1 VVFQLPPSFSTLLYS
16 FDNAQAPSTH
26 RTQYF
31 EMFANRA
38 IYSDG
43 WMAATTPPLAPWA
56 VGKTIDVDNY
66 KWELYDVSKDFSQ
79 ANDLAAKEPKKS
91 ASCRSCFGWKRPKQR
106 CRWTTARW
114 SVHER
119 TTAPASLGP
128 RRERVLRHVR
138 IPEGSAPDIKNKS
151 FKIGA
156 EVRPAAGAE
165 GVLVTQ
171 GGRFNGW
178 GLYLLAGKPVFH
190 YNTVGVYRYTIAG
203 PDKLPPGKHTI
214 LLDFTY
220 DGGLGKSGTGVL
232 SVDGKEV
239 AQGKI
244 ERTIPFR
251 ISADETL
258 DIGED
263 TGTPVNEEY
272 QVPFK
277 FTGDLKKVAIQLT
290 DAKLSPEDE
299 EEIRR
304 IRAEIGLSR

>member
-1 VVFQLPPSFSTLLYS
+1 MYYPG
-16 FDNAQAPSTH
+16 
-26 RTQYF
+26 
-31 EMFANRA
+31 M
-38 IYSDG
+38 
-43 WMAATTPPLAPWA
+43 
-56 VGKTIDVDNY
+56 
-66 KWELYDVSKDFSQ
+66 
-79 ANDLAAKEPKKS
+79 
-91 ASCRSCFGWKRPKQR
+91 
-106 CRWTTARW
+106 
-114 SVHER
+114 
-119 TTAPASLGP
+119 
-128 RRERVLRHVR
+128 VR
-138 IPEGSAPDIKNKS
+138 IPAGSAPSILDKS
-151 FKIGA
+151 CKIGA
-156 EVRPAAGAE
+156 EVEIPAGGAE

-178 GLYLLAGKPVFH
+178 GLYVLAGKPVFY
-190 YNTVGVYRYTIAG
+190 YNTVGVYRSTIAG

-263 TGTPVNEEY
+263 TGTPVSEEY

-277 FTGDLKKVAIQLT
+277 FTGDLKKVASQLT